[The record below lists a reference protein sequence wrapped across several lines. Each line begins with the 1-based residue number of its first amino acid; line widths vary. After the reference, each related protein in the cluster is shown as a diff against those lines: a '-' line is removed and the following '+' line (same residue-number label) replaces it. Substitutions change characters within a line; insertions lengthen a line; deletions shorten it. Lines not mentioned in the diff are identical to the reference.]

1 LDFSDAF
8 HFTLNGEFFVGILSV
23 IIIDLVLAGDNAVV
37 IALAA
42 QTVQKEKRSLTI
54 LAGSGLAVALR
65 VILTFFAAQ
74 LLRFSFIKLGGGIL
88 IFWIG
93 IKLLGEEKEVEQKEA
108 KAKSVWHAIK
118 LILVADLTMS
128 VDNVLALAG
137 ASKGSVFMLLLGLGL
152 SIPLVIFASA
162 ILASLMERYPIIV
175 YVGAAVLG
183 KVAAELIMT
192 DPAVTNLLHPP
203 EWMIYAAEAL
213 GAVIVVLLGKLFAK
227 WQESRAEPVV
237 ADPLGSGVGGE

>member
-1 LDFSDAF
+1 MDFSAAF
-8 HFTLNGEFFVGILSV
+8 HFSLNGEFFVGILSI

-42 QTVQKEKRSLTI
+42 QTVPKEKRSMTI
-54 LAGSGLAVALR
+54 LCGSGLAVALR

-74 LLRFSFIKLGGGIL
+74 LLRFSFMKLGGGIL

-93 IKLLGEEKEVEQKEA
+93 IKLLGEEKEVEEKEA

-118 LILVADLTMS
+118 IILVADLTMS

-183 KVAAELIMT
+183 KVAAELVMT
-192 DPAVTNLLHPP
+192 DPVVTNLLHPP
-203 EWMIYAAEAL
+203 EWMIHVTQAL
-213 GAVIVVLLGKLFAK
+213 GAVLVIVLGRLFVK
-227 WQESRAEPVV
+227 WQESRAEPSI
-237 ADPLGSGVGGE
+237 AEALGSRVGGE